1 MKPLPI
7 LLIAAGAAFMLK
19 DQIADFFNG
28 GEAPDTTAG
37 FSTWKK
43 QMEEA
48 AAAAIAKP
56 LDDAAREGFQMLLT
70 RAQLRVIEGVWK
82 MEDVKTFAQQLEAKV
97 SAARNAAYAALPI
110 PPNSNAPFP
119 PVIAIQPTAPPP
131 TTTAPPP
138 PATVSPATNFSQ
150 YIANIMGPGRHMA
163 GADTWN
169 AYYSQWSGVQQTAD
183 LFDPADRGALIS
195 LTEYLSR
202 RTNAGLSGIRGFRVG
217 QLEPMKVWQ

>member
-28 GEAPDTTAG
+28 GEAADTTAG

-56 LDDAAREGFQMLLT
+56 LDDNAREAMQLLLQ

-82 MEDVKTFAQQLEAKV
+82 MEDVKAFASGLEQKV
-97 SAARNAAYAALPI
+97 SAARNAAYAALPLPQYPA
-110 PPNSNAPFP
+110 PPP
-119 PVIAIQPTAPPP
+119 PTIAIQPPQPPP

-138 PATVSPATNFSQ
+138 PASNAAVNFSQ

-169 AYYSQWSGVQQTAD
+169 AYYSQWSGIQQTAD

-217 QLEPMKVWQ
+217 HLEPMKVWQ

>member
-19 DQIADFFNG
+19 DQIADYFKG
-28 GEAPDTTAG
+28 GEAADTTAG
-37 FSTWKK
+37 LNTWKK
-43 QMEEA
+43 QLTDA

-56 LDDAAREGFQMLLT
+56 LDDAPREAFQMLLQ
-70 RAQLRVIEGVWK
+70 RAQLRVIEGVWQ
-82 MEDVKTFAQQLEAKV
+82 MADVQTFAKELEDKV
-97 SAARNAAYAALPI
+97 RTARNAAYAAIPLPQN
-110 PPNSNAPFP
+110 PPPPFP
-119 PVIAIQPTAPPP
+119 PVIAIQPPAPPPSTAPPS
-131 TTTAPPP
+131 TVAP
-138 PATVSPATNFSQ
+138 AVNFSQ

-169 AYYSQWSGVQQTAD
+169 AYYSQWSNVQQTAD

-195 LTEYLSR
+195 LTEYLNR
-202 RTNAGLSGIRGFRVG
+202 RTNAGLSGVRGFRVG